1 MTEETQP
8 NKIDIVK
15 EMVFNECLERKYIR
29 KHQKE
34 NRYITNINKKDLY
47 VATISL
53 IPQEIY
59 DELYNTTIKIDIE
72 YVYKLILLILLYKLA
87 NNISNISL

>member
-15 EMVFNECLERKYIR
+15 EMVFNECLERNYIR

-34 NRYITNINKKDLY
+34 NRYITNINKKDFIFLSLFHSTNI
-47 VATISL
+47 AEFICSAIIGKRHPIS
-53 IPQEIY
+53 
-59 DELYNTTIKIDIE
+59 
-72 YVYKLILLILLYKLA
+72 VFH
-87 NNISNISL
+87 